1 MPPLSSMKVFTLR
14 STLASGV
21 ALEAGNV
28 YEVSD
33 EDAQILVRLG
43 RATTELPAPK
53 LVRKAKEA

>member
-43 RATTELPAPK
+43 RVTTDLPAPK
-53 LVRKAKEA
+53 PTRKTREA

>member
-21 ALEAGNV
+21 ALEAGNI

-43 RATTELPAPK
+43 RVTTELPEPK
-53 LVRKAKEA
+53 PTRKTREA

>member
-33 EDAQILVRLG
+33 ENAQIPVSLG
-43 RATTELPAPK
+43 RPTTELPAPK
-53 LVRKAKEA
+53 PIRRAKEA

>member
-1 MPPLSSMKVFTLR
+1 MKVFTLR
-14 STLASGV
+14 GTLASGV

-43 RATTELPAPK
+43 RVTTDLPAPK
-53 LVRKAKEA
+53 PARKTREA

>member
-1 MPPLSSMKVFTLR
+1 MKVFTLR

-43 RATTELPAPK
+43 RATTDLPAPK
-53 LVRKAKEA
+53 PARKPREA

>member
-14 STLASGV
+14 STVASGV
-21 ALEAGNV
+21 ALEAGDV

-53 LVRKAKEA
+53 PIRRAKEA

>member
-1 MPPLSSMKVFTLR
+1 MKVFTLR
-14 STLASGV
+14 STVASGV

-53 LVRKAKEA
+53 PIRRAKEA

>member
-14 STLASGV
+14 STVASGV

-53 LVRKAKEA
+53 PVRKAKEA

>member
-1 MPPLSSMKVFTLR
+1 MKVFTLR
-14 STLASGV
+14 STIASGV

-43 RATTELPAPK
+43 RVTTELPAPK
-53 LVRKAKEA
+53 STRKTREA